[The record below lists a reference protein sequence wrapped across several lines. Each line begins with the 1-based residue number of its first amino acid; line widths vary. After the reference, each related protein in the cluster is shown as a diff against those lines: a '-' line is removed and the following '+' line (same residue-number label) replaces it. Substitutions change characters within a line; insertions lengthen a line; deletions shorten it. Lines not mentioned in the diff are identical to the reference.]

1 MSSIGAS
8 FTQATEPAQR
18 VFCPASLFVI
28 PCIAISPKAL
38 YMGMVPQ
45 IPSLAAPIKGII
57 DVALRCCMV
66 KLSIYVSLYHL
77 EKKNASEVNIFLKLA
92 EIGSVC

>member
-8 FTQATEPAQR
+8 FTRATEPAQR

-28 PCIAISPKAL
+28 PCIAISPKAR

>member
-8 FTQATEPAQR
+8 FTRATEPAQR

-28 PCIAISPKAL
+28 PCIAISPKAR

-77 EKKNASEVNIFLKLA
+77 EEKMLQKLTYF
-92 EIGSVC
+92 

>member
-1 MSSIGAS
+1 
-8 FTQATEPAQR
+8 
-18 VFCPASLFVI
+18 
-28 PCIAISPKAL
+28 
-38 YMGMVPQ
+38 MGMEPQ

-57 DVALRCCMV
+57 DVALCCCMV

-77 EKKNASEVNIFLKLA
+77 ERKKNASEVNIFLKLA

>member
-1 MSSIGAS
+1 MSSIRAS
-8 FTQATEPAQR
+8 FTRATDPAQR
-18 VFCPASLFVI
+18 VFGPASLFVI
-28 PCIAISPKAL
+28 PCIAISPKAQ

-66 KLSIYVSLYHL
+66 KLSIYVSHHL
-77 EKKNASEVNIFLKLA
+77 EEKMLQKL
-92 EIGSVC
+92 IYF

>member
-1 MSSIGAS
+1 
-8 FTQATEPAQR
+8 
-18 VFCPASLFVI
+18 VI
-28 PCIAISPKAL
+28 PCIAISPKAQ

-66 KLSIYVSLYHL
+66 KMSIYVSHHL
-77 EKKNASEVNIFLKLA
+77 EKKMLQKL
-92 EIGSVC
+92 IYF